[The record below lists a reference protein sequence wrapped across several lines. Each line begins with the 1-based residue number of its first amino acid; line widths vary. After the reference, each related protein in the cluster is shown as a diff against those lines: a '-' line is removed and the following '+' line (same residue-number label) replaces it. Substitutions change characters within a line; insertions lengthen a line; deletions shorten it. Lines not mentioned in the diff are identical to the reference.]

1 MTLTFV
7 MGAARTTP
15 IASKIIGLAGDLTK
29 RSTFFEMR
37 LERPE
42 AIQCVIAFAASYDAS
57 SSLLGALRP
66 GGL

>member
-1 MTLTFV
+1 LLW
-7 MGAARTTP
+7 GARATP

-42 AIQCVIAFAASYDAS
+42 AIQCVIAFAASYDAFIVS
-57 SSLLGALRP
+57 ARCTPAEL
-66 GGL
+66 